1 VITLAPGAALRAV
14 FDTNV
19 LISYLLTHR
28 PPIATLID
36 GYVAREEIVL
46 VTAPELLEELD
57 RVLRYPRL
65 QRYYRE
71 EERTRFV
78 ALLLALSELVELPEE
93 IPRICRDPDDD
104 RVIACAVAGEA
115 DAIVSGDEDLLALE
129 RVSDIPVLSPAEL
142 LTRMEKREAESSTEV
157 LAQGPRST

>member
-1 VITLAPGAALRAV
+1 MRAALRVV

-19 LISYLLTHR
+19 LVSYLLTHR

-36 GYVAREEIVL
+36 LHLARGDIVL

-65 QRYYRE
+65 QRYYTE

-78 ALLLALSELVELPEE
+78 ALLMALSELVELPEG

-104 RVIACAVAGEA
+104 RLIACAVAGGA
-115 DAIVSGDEDLLALE
+115 DVIVSGDDDLLALE
-129 RVSDIPVLSPAEL
+129 QVGEILILPALEL
-142 LTRMEKREAESSTEV
+142 LTRIETEE
-157 LAQGPRST
+157 R

>member
-1 VITLAPGAALRAV
+1 MIRGGQGAALRAV
-14 FDTNV
+14 LDTNV

-36 GYVAREEIVL
+36 VHVAREEVVL

-65 QRYYRE
+65 QRYYRS

-78 ALLLALSELVELPEE
+78 AQLMVLSDLVELPEA

-104 RVIACAVAGEA
+104 RVIACAVAGDA
-115 DAIVSGDEDLLALE
+115 DVIVSGDHDLLALGQ
-129 RVSDIPVLSPAEL
+129 VADIPVLSPADFLARIE
-142 LTRMEKREAESSTEV
+142 RQEREESLE
-157 LAQGPRST
+157 